1 MSKFKNLTLTS
12 GTIFALLIGS
22 LVQASEA
29 PAKAVAASSSQNNSL
44 SSAVVPLGDYGPDC
58 AVSGSNQIYLIA
70 GATSLANGPARKYSL
85 AELLSCVSFV
95 PDVVSPPVVTPS
107 PLPST
112 TPTTTP
118 TPFPL
123 TPATSITYELG
134 ETPIGISAAL
144 STENAVDV
152 LTVSADQTV
161 QTGVLKVLATHRYID
176 PTQPEFE
183 YLDTIEYEIPLEVKV
198 ASRPICRSFT
208 ATTIKNTSV
217 IIPLAYDTE
226 REGGCKAAA
235 GYGSLT
241 YKVSNLKK
249 AKSGSTTSLRPDLV
263 SYQFNPQTNWISPID
278 SSKFGASFD
287 VVATDSYGQ
296 TSLAR
301 DKADQQV
308 YELDSKGKPI
318 LTKPVS
324 AAIFYVNVNLKR
336 SCTKAKAETKSGV
349 VFNDPRYKAT
359 KYAITNEI
367 IRLIDCAAPGSY
379 IAMSWFSMT
388 DENFVNH
395 LIQADRAGVNV
406 RVLLNSHAVKPNSVS
421 FTAYTTLKREIGGT
435 IGSATASGGSGSW
448 VSYCRSGCL
457 TPKAPPGLKFPDES
471 EGEYPALH
479 SKFFMFS
486 ELVNGDSVVGISST
500 NPTYA
505 QAVAGFNNT
514 SIMVNDD
521 KLFDSLSSYYKKLAT
536 SAKTKGKTKADSY
549 LILKSKSKTTTYT
562 TFPRLGSGGATDNIT
577 QVFSNVKCIYF
588 EDGQY
593 KRTKIYVNMFVFTRN
608 SPAMKLWRLAHGSK
622 LKGGGCE
629 VHLIYTDMDQRIKV
643 QNTNNGYKWEYL
655 PNGGKISNYG
665 AADCLSTPATNKWG
679 KVQQLTA
686 PGKSWSATD
695 GRYVT
700 TSVCKFGSLQGKM
713 PTINKSGGYC
723 WLQSKSSVS
732 GGSIDGCVSTPLAIT
747 PNDKADNRAK
757 LEAVLDSNNKKWYSH
772 QKYILIDGVIS
783 DQRTKLVISGTP
795 NISTPGLRWNDEI
808 LTVSTS
814 ESLYK
819 KYLSNYTMMRK
830 AIKGRAAP
838 VYNPLATQAAW

>member
-1 MSKFKNLTLTS
+1 LSKFKNLTLTS

-22 LVQASEA
+22 LVQASQA
-29 PAKAVAASSSQNNSL
+29 PAKAVAASSSLSNSL

-58 AVSGSNQIYLIA
+58 AVSGSNHIYLIA
-70 GATSLANGPARKYSL
+70 GATSLANGPAREYSL
-85 AELLSCVSFV
+85 ADLLSCVSYV
-95 PDVVSPPVVTPS
+95 PDELSPPVVTPS
-107 PLPST
+107 PLPGT

-134 ETPIGISAAL
+134 EIPIGISAAL
-144 STENAVDV
+144 STENTVDV

-301 DKADQQV
+301 DKAN
-308 YELDSKGKPI
+308 L
-318 LTKPVS
+318 PVS
-324 AAIFYVNVNLKR
+324 TAIFYVNVNLKR

-367 IRLIDCAAPGSY
+367 IRLIDCAKPGSY

-421 FTAYTTLKREIGGT
+421 FTAYTTLKREIGST

-486 ELVNGDSVVGISST
+486 ELVNGDSVVGISSI

-521 KLFDSLSSYYKKLAT
+521 KLFDSLGSYYKKLAT

-608 SPAMKLWRLAHGSK
+608 SPAMKLWRLAHGSQ

-713 PTINKSGGYC
+713 PTINQGGGYC

-732 GGSIDGCVSTPLAIT
+732 GGSINGCVSTPLAIT
-747 PNDKADNRAK
+747 ANDKADNRAK
-757 LEAVLDSNNKKWYSH
+757 LEAVLDSGDKKWYSH

-838 VYNPLATQAAW
+838 AYNPLATQAAW